1 MKAVPFIVALGL
13 SATISL
19 AQSPSPVQPP
29 AGTHY
34 TDLGLTYS
42 VAGDWE
48 VLSAPVTMDQEKSEA
63 SQNATDVEKK
73 GLACLEPV
81 FTARDPKS
89 GSVVSVEA
97 LPFACFGHA
106 MTNED
111 LPGFA
116 AGAPEVLKRSFDLG
130 EPVFATYVLG
140 THTMWIERTHA
151 TLKGHPEVPFTVEI
165 ACGLLKKA
173 AVCWLAV
180 ASDDDALHAFEHG
193 AVTLDGETLSALV
206 PPTAFDKKP
215 S

>member
-81 FTARDPKS
+81 FTARGVLTSTRPCS
-89 GSVVSVEA
+89 YSFLFSATVRSEGA
-97 LPFACFGHA
+97 G
-106 MTNED
+106 
-111 LPGFA
+111 GFTGTA
-116 AGAPEVLKRSFDLG
+116 AD
-130 EPVFATYVLG
+130 
-140 THTMWIERTHA
+140 
-151 TLKGHPEVPFTVEI
+151 
-165 ACGLLKKA
+165 
-173 AVCWLAV
+173 
-180 ASDDDALHAFEHG
+180 
-193 AVTLDGETLSALV
+193 
-206 PPTAFDKKP
+206 
-215 S
+215 